1 MYKEGEVKKKK
12 GVGRVER
19 WYKEEKEVVGRK
31 SRRIL
36 IKEGEGIKKEEKEI
50 VDKGRKRKRRKRK
63 RMLMKER

>member
-50 VDKGRKRKRRKRK
+50 VDKGRKR
-63 RMLMKER
+63 